1 MEHLRKLFC
10 YYLVWLVTCI
20 FLKAVK
26 EVIPDFS
33 FSMYFYIKILYE
45 QIIIW
50 TNWKCFIY
58 FFQFYDLTTK
68 LKRFYDSNTKTNSYR
83 NCFKPF
89 KLTMNPGLRLFAFLS
104 YKRCSGQL
112 ITDDVAF
119 IAINDPVKRNKM

>member
-1 MEHLRKLFC
+1 M
-10 YYLVWLVTCI
+10 
-20 FLKAVK
+20 
-26 EVIPDFS
+26 
-33 FSMYFYIKILYE
+33 
-45 QIIIW
+45 
-50 TNWKCFIY
+50 N
-58 FFQFYDLTTK
+58 K
-68 LKRFYDSNTKTNSYR
+68 LKIFYLLFIILPQNSKGFMIPIQKTNSYR

>member
-1 MEHLRKLFC
+1 MILPQNSKGFM
-10 YYLVWLVTCI
+10 
-20 FLKAVK
+20 
-26 EVIPDFS
+26 IP
-33 FSMYFYIKILYE
+33 I
-45 QIIIW
+45 Q
-50 TNWKCFIY
+50 
-58 FFQFYDLTTK
+58 
-68 LKRFYDSNTKTNSYR
+68 KTNSYR